1 MVDGFLLQAVGRS
14 ECVAMNKLQTVV
26 LAMRGFVE
34 EVVSETKKT
43 TWPERQ
49 ELLESTVV
57 VIVLVLLLA
66 VFVGVSDKVLVG
78 LLKLL
83 ITQGRM

>member
-1 MVDGFLLQAVGRS
+1 
-14 ECVAMNKLQTVV
+14 
-26 LAMRGFVE
+26 MRGFVE

-83 ITQGRM
+83 ITPGRM

>member
-1 MVDGFLLQAVGRS
+1 
-14 ECVAMNKLQTVV
+14 MNKLQTVV
-26 LAMRGFVE
+26 QAMRVFVD

-57 VIVLVLLLA
+57 VIVSVLMLA
-66 VFVGVSDKVLVG
+66 VFVGVSDKILVT

-83 ITQGRM
+83 ITPGRM